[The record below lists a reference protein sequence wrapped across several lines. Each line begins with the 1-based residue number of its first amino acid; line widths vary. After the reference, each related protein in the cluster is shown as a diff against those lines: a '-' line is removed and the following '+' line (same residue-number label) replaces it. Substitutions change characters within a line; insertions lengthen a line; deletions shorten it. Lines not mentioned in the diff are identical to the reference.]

1 MEDFDSLV
9 VGGGFHGCM
18 VAAHLA
24 ERGHRTLLVE
34 NDTELLR
41 RASVANQGRLH
52 LAFPQSLESAR
63 RSQVNLQRFAAE
75 FPDCV
80 TADHATFH
88 AVGRSAPKV
97 TAAQLHT
104 FYRQLGVAIDVAP
117 ESVRRLFDPAHI
129 DAVFRVEEAVI
140 DAAKLRRRAEDRLA
154 GSGAEVRLETDVHE
168 VKPLADGSLRVTL
181 SNGGVRARRVF
192 NCADSHLNTLQ
203 HRSGLPP
210 LPLRHELAEVVVVD
224 VPPPL
229 KQAGL
234 TILSGPFFS
243 LTPSPS
249 TPHHALSH
257 TRFAP
262 HAGWGDLGP
271 DAPTPDEILA
281 KVAHQTGFE
290 RMRREATRYIPCL
303 GDLRYQRSFWEV
315 KSFPL
320 DRDASFAF
328 QSHAGCRNLHAV
340 LGTRIDCVYDLLDR
354 VSRLLGER
362 SLAAA

>member
-24 ERGHRTLLVE
+24 ERGGRTLLVE

-41 RASVANQGRLH
+41 RAAVANQGRLH
-52 LAFPQSLESAR
+52 LTFPQSLESAR
-63 RSQVNLQRFAAE
+63 HALDNSRRFAAE
-75 FPDCV
+75 FHDCV
-80 TADHATFH
+80 NADHATFL

-117 ESVRRLFDPAHI
+117 EPVRRLFDPAHI

-140 DAAKLRRRAEDRLA
+140 DAAKLRRRMEDRLA
-154 GSGAEVRLETDVHE
+154 MSGAEVRLETDAHE
-168 VKPLADGSLRVTL
+168 VKPLVGGSLRVTL
-181 SNGGVRARRVF
+181 SSGVVHARRVF
-192 NCADSHLNTLQ
+192 NCADSRLNTLH

-210 LPLRHELAEVVVVD
+210 LPLRHELAEVVFVD
-224 VPPPL
+224 VPSPL

-249 TPHHALSH
+249 MPYHALSH

-290 RMRREATRYIPCL
+290 RMRREATRYVPCL
-303 GDLRYQRSFWEV
+303 GDLRYQRSAWEV
-315 KSFPL
+315 KTFPL
-320 DRDASFAF
+320 DGDASFAF
-328 QSHAGCRNLHAV
+328 QPHAGCRNLHAV
-340 LGTRIDCVYDLLDR
+340 LGARIDGVYDLLDWVR
-354 VSRLLGER
+354 QLLPGAASR
-362 SLAAA
+362 AA